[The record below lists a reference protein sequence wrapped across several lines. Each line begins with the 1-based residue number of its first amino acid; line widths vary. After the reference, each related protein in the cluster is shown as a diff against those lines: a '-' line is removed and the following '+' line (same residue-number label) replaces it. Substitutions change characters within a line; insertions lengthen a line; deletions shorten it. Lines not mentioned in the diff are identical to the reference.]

1 MEEKISLCGD
11 NCSLCP
17 RYTAQSKEA
26 LNALAELWYRIGWRD
41 RILPGEEMRCAG
53 CSADKCCGYGLIEC
67 TQKHHVDKCGKCPQ
81 FPCDKVRN
89 VLNRSNEY
97 QARCKKLCT
106 AEEYAALERAFF
118 HKEAYLT
125 SD

>member
-1 MEEKISLCGD
+1 MEERISLCGD
-11 NCSLCP
+11 NCALCP
-17 RYTAQSKEA
+17 RYQAQTEA
-26 LNALAELWYRIGWRD
+26 ELNALAELWYRIGWRD

-53 CSADKCCGYGLIEC
+53 CSADKCCSYGLIEC
-67 TQKHHVDKCGKCPQ
+67 TQKHHVDKCGKCGQ
-81 FPCDKVRN
+81 FPCDKIQN

-97 QARCKKLCT
+97 QARCQMLCT
-106 AEEYAALERAFF
+106 ATEYEMLDRAFF